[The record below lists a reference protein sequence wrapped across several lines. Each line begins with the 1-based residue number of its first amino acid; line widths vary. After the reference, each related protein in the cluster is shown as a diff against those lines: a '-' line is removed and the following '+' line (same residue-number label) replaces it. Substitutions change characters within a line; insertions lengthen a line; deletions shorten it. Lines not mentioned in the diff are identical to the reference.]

1 LTTLIFSTGL
11 PDLYG
16 SASSDTGIGSYSLM
30 ANAWGFDQ
38 SQLYPP
44 HLDPWCKISLGVA
57 RVVDITNTPGT
68 FRYVKLVI
76 QH

>member
-1 LTTLIFSTGL
+1 MKVGQIWPNKSKRKSRANTSAATGL

-44 HLDPWCKISLGVA
+44 HLDGMFFFHREK
-57 RVVDITNTPGT
+57 
-68 FRYVKLVI
+68 
-76 QH
+76 